1 MKGKVKIMAKEIKN
15 VETKNAKVW
24 TPNDTQKAFMSVLS
38 KEDYISLK
46 QAEKKLGKKIA
57 TGSINALGVN
67 GKGLV
72 ESKADQVKYTAKIIE
87 TRVYADGTEIVI
99 EKEKESYETGYKL
112 V

>member
-1 MKGKVKIMAKEIKN
+1 MAKEIKK
-15 VETKNAKVW
+15 ETTKSVKAW
-24 TPNDTQKAFMSVLS
+24 QPNDTQKAFMGVLS
-38 KEDYISLK
+38 KDNYISLK

-72 ESKADQVKYTAKIIE
+72 ESKADQVKYVATIVE
-87 TRVYADGTEIVI
+87 TRKYADGTEIVI
-99 EKEKESYETGYKL
+99 EKTVEKTETGYKL

>member
-1 MKGKVKIMAKEIKN
+1 MAREIKT
-15 VETKNAKVW
+15 TKSVKEW
-24 TPNDTQKAFMSVLS
+24 QPNDTQKAFMSVLS
-38 KEDYISLK
+38 KNDYISLK

-57 TGSINALGVN
+57 TGSINALGAGVN

-72 ESKADQVKYTAKIIE
+72 ESKADQVEYTEKIIA

-99 EKEKESYETGYKL
+99 KKTKEGSETGYKL

>member
-1 MKGKVKIMAKEIKN
+1 MKGKVKIMAKNEWIA
-15 VETKNAKVW
+15 NA
-24 TPNDTQKAFMSVLS
+24 TQKQFMGALS
-38 KEDYISLK
+38 KDNYLSLK
-46 QAEKKLGKKIA
+46 QVNAKLELVDTDKEIK

-72 ESKADQVKYTAKIIE
+72 ESKADQIKYTAKIVE

-99 EKEKESYETGYKL
+99 KKTKEGSETGYKL